1 MKKLALAALLPMLS
15 ALATAAPTIPAGAL
29 DQVLRSYMLASGA
42 LLSADGRLTQGVDS
56 PGLNQ
61 LSAPERDLPA
71 ILAGTGL
78 QAARQPDGSYLLR
91 AAPPVM
97 AGPAAAVPISEAEID
112 ALQRLPEVL
121 AHAEPQ
127 SPYDGVSRF
136 AVKGGAALRD
146 TPQAL
151 TIVDAA
157 QIRERNLLSMGDLL
171 EYVPGVQASQGE
183 GNRDNAVF
191 RGYNSSADF
200 YLNGMRDDVQ
210 YFRDFYNIDAV
221 EVLKGPNAMA
231 LGRGGSGGAV
241 NRVGKQAQW
250 RAAGLVGEAGLLL
263 GAWGRRRATLD
274 VGDAVNPALAWRLN
288 AVDEDAD
295 SFRDGVWLKRRG
307 ISPALAWRD
316 GAATLVQ
323 LNYEHF
329 RDRRTTD
336 RGVPSL
342 NGRPV
347 ASDASTFFGDPAN
360 SHNGVAIDGLTARLE
375 HQLSPSARLYTQ
387 LHYARYD
394 KYYQN
399 VFPGGVDDGGAT
411 VRMLGYGST
420 TRRGNLFYQIDL
432 ELDASTGALRHR
444 VTTGLELGRQ
454 RTDNARTTGY
464 FDTLGPEVRFVSV
477 PIGSPNFSLPV
488 SFRTSATDMS
498 NASTAENISLYVQD
512 QVTLTPQWQ
521 LLAGLR
527 YESLDVD
534 FRDNRNALQL
544 ASHDRPL
551 SPRLGMIYRPLPA
564 LSLYASYSKAYALRV
579 GEQMASL
586 TVDNQALAPETVRNT
601 EIGAKW
607 VGGAGM
613 SASAAIYGLRRGNVL
628 VADPVDAGAME
639 LVEGQRGQGVE
650 LELAARVSA
659 GWKLSAGYAW
669 QRSHLTATQSANSQA
684 GARMPHV
691 PRQTLSLWS
700 THALG
705 HGMEAALGLV
715 ARSAMFSS
723 TSNLV
728 TLPGYARLDGSL
740 SWRLDA
746 HNRLQFGVDNLLDR
760 AYYIS
765 SYNDNNISPGAPRAV
780 RVSLFS
786 GF

>member
-1 MKKLALAALLPMLS
+1 MSKLFLLAWLPSLAA
-15 ALATAAPTIPAGAL
+15 AAPSIPAGSL
-29 DQVLRSYMLASGA
+29 DQVLRGYMLASGA
-42 LLSADGRLTQGVDS
+42 LLSADGRLTQGVAS
-56 PGLNQ
+56 PGLNE
-61 LSAPERDLPA
+61 LSAPEHDLPR

-78 QAARQPDGSYLLR
+78 EAVRQPDGSYLLR
-91 AAPPVM
+91 AAAPVA
-97 AGPAAAVPISEAEID
+97 AGPAAAAPMNEAEID
-112 ALQRLPEVL
+112 SLQRLPEVL
-121 AHAEPQ
+121 ARAEPQ

-151 TIVDAA
+151 TIVDAD

-210 YFRDFYNIDAV
+210 YFRDFYNIEAV

-241 NRVGKQAQW
+241 NRVSKQAQW
-250 RAAGLVGEAGLLL
+250 RESGEAGLLL
-263 GAWGRRRATLD
+263 GSWGQRRATVD
-274 VGDAVNPALAWRLN
+274 VGGVVNPSLAWRFN
-288 AVDEDAD
+288 AVNEDAD
-295 SFRDGVWLKRRG
+295 SFRDGVWLKRHG
-307 ISPALAWRD
+307 VNPALAWRD
-316 GAATLVQ
+316 GARTLVR

-347 ASDASTFFGDPAN
+347 ASDPSTFFGDPAN

-375 HQLSPSARLYTQ
+375 HQLSPSARFTTQ

-411 VRMLGYGST
+411 VRMLGYGSA
-420 TRRGNLFYQIDL
+420 TRRGNLFYQADL
-432 ELDASTGALRHR
+432 ELDATTGALRHR
-444 VTTGLELGRQ
+444 ITTGLELGRQ

-464 FDTLGPEVRFVSV
+464 FDTLGPDVRFVSV
-477 PIGSPNFSLPV
+477 PIGSPNFNLPI
-488 SFRTSATDMS
+488 SFRTSATDMA
-498 NASTAENISLYVQD
+498 NASTAENISLYAQD
-512 QVTLTPQWQ
+512 QVTLSPRWL

-527 YESLDVD
+527 YEKLDVD
-534 FRDNRNALQL
+534 FRDERNALQL

-551 SPRLGMIYRPLPA
+551 SPRLGLIYQPSPA

-586 TVDNQALAPETVRNT
+586 TIDNQALAPETVRNS

-607 VGGAGM
+607 DGGAGM
-613 SASAAIYGLRRGNVL
+613 SASAAIYSLRRGNVL
-628 VADPVDAGAME
+628 VADPVNAGAME

-650 LELAARVSA
+650 LELAARMAA

-669 QRSHLTATQSANSQA
+669 QRSRLTATQSANSQA

-691 PRQTLSLWS
+691 PRQTLSIWS
-700 THALG
+700 THTLG
-705 HGMEAALGLV
+705 HGVEAALGVV
-715 ARSAMFSS
+715 ARGAMFSS

-728 TLPGYARLDGSL
+728 TLPGYARLDGSM

-746 HNRLQFGVDNLLDR
+746 RNQLQFGVDNLLDR
-760 AYYIS
+760 DYFIS

-786 GF
+786 RF